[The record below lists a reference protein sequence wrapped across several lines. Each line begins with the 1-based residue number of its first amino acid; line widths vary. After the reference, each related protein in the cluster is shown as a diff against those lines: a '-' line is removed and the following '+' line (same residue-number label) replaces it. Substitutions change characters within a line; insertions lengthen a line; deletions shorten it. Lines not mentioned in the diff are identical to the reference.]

1 MSFDSQLTSPRNVRR
16 SSAIQRVNHQA
27 REKSWTRT
35 ALHILGWAS
44 LLWIISALASQAF
57 AQVNVTDALQP
68 YRDFKPSED
77 LATRVM
83 EGLLGESYT
92 SPLTVG
98 LTSNTIFGAIFLVF
112 NVIVFAIG
120 TVYASY
126 GVISSIVQTAHEGV
140 VLGKR
145 MSAIWMPIRMVTGI
159 GGLVPAFGGFSLS
172 QVSMLLATSL
182 GISFANFA
190 YDKALDA
197 ASTTSTLTNPSIS
210 RTDPTTDGPAIASA
224 LFKQARCELAEAR
237 KAADHAAQG
246 ITVADGDKLMPVP
259 FGEISRMGT
268 TVGRALGNKSDPQF
282 CYAVGIKRKTY
293 LFGLVDETGR
303 SGSSALG
310 FRSGAVNYK
319 AINDQ
324 AWNGYASNF
333 PELVQRVKRI
343 ATSYENAVAAK
354 TGAVAFPDDEI
365 RAAGIWYTGA
375 VQGFKTDQVTINQE
389 ALANMRKY
397 GFFGAG
403 SFYSTHAEVNA
414 AVMQASNVT
423 EFQVFPPRRINP
435 ATSGEYDFNYGD
447 PDSSVGAG
455 TPGKPAQGFC
465 IIGENAT
472 GNCSIGQKIIGY
484 VIDAGTTGAGGA
496 GTVVDPIIAMKNI
509 GDYLMTIGDAL
520 LAAYALG
527 TSAKVAALA
536 VGAASAAATV
546 FSGGTAAPVMAVPA
560 FVSGLVLS
568 LGPMLPYAGAAFLTV
583 GALCAIYIPMV
594 PFLNWVSALV
604 QYLCI
609 VVESFA
615 AAPLWAFAHLQAE
628 GEGMGQKTERGYLY
642 WLNLLFRPILMVVAF
657 FAASSLVILLGSIV
671 FQMYLPTVAAA
682 QGNSITGIFSVI
694 GFIFIFFVVMN
705 TVIQGLFHLTSELAD
720 DAIGWVGGIGRQ
732 NIGKDTEG
740 KVNNLFVAGGRMASG
755 GMTRSIGTSTLGG
768 KAAGGGGVKPNNGSG
783 STPSAKPN

>member
-1 MSFDSQLTSPRNVRR
+1 MSFEPQLISPRNGKRLVVE
-16 SSAIQRVNHQA
+16 SANYRA
-27 REKSWTRT
+27 REKSWTRAAFHLVGWI
-35 ALHILGWAS
+35 ALIWMVSVLT
-44 LLWIISALASQAF
+44 SQAF

-68 YRDFKPSED
+68 YRDFRPTED

-83 EGLLGESYT
+83 EGLLGESFT

-112 NVIVFAIG
+112 NVIVFAVG

-172 QVSMLLATSL
+172 QVAMLMATSL

-224 LFKQARCELAEAR
+224 LFKQARCEFTELR
-237 KAADHAAQG
+237 KASDHAAQG
-246 ITVADGDKLMPVP
+246 VQVAEGDRLVP
-259 FGEISRMGT
+259 GNFSDISRQGT
-268 TVGRALGNKSDPQF
+268 VVGRVLGNRSDPQY
-282 CYAVGIKRKTY
+282 CYGVGIKRKTY
-293 LFGLVDETGR
+293 LFGAIDETGR

-310 FRSGAVNYK
+310 FRSGAVNYQ
-319 AINDQ
+319 AINEQ
-324 AWNGYASNF
+324 AWNGYATNF
-333 PELVQRVKRI
+333 GELVTRVRNI
-343 ATSYENAVAAK
+343 AVTYEAAVAAK
-354 TGAVAFPDDEI
+354 TGAVLFPDAEI

-375 VQGFKTDQVTINQE
+375 VQGYRTEQVTINAE
-389 ALANMRKY
+389 ALTNMRKY

-423 EFQVFPPRRINP
+423 EFQVFPPRRVNP
-435 ATSGEYDFNYGD
+435 AMSGEYDFTYGD
-447 PDSSVGAG
+447 PDATAGPG

-472 GNCSIGQKIIGY
+472 GNCSLGQKIIGL
-484 VIDAGTTGAGGA
+484 VIDAGTAGAGGA
-496 GTVVDPIIAMKNI
+496 SSIVDPIIAMKNI
-509 GDYLMTIGDAL
+509 GDYLMTIGDSL

-527 TSAKVAALA
+527 TSAKVAAVA
-536 VGAASAAATV
+536 VGAASAVATV
-546 FSGGTAAPVMAVPA
+546 FSGGTAAPVVALPA
-560 FVSGLVLS
+560 FISALVLS
-568 LGPMLPYAGAAFLTV
+568 LGGMLPYAGAAFLTV

-642 WLNLLFRPILMVVAF
+642 LLNLLFRPILMVVAF
-657 FAASSLVILLGSIV
+657 FAASALVILLGSVV
-671 FQMYLPTVAAA
+671 FRMYLPTVAAA
-682 QGNSITGIFSVI
+682 QGNSITGIFSVL
-694 GFIFIFFVVMN
+694 GFIFIFFVIMN

-755 GMTRSIGTSTLGG
+755 GMTRAVGSASMG
-768 KAAGGGGVKPNNGSG
+768 KAAGGGAIPDITKPKSG
-783 STPSAKPN
+783 KTN